1 MARFEKNLAEG
12 NVVKQLILFSLPV
25 LLSNLIQSL
34 YSAVDMLVVGQF
46 AGAAAMS
53 GVNIGGQVSFLITN
67 MVFGLSVGATVLI
80 GQYMGADDR
89 KSMHETIATLF
100 VSLLV
105 AAVGI
110 TIVMIGLQTPILKL
124 IQTPKESFGEAKI
137 YFFISMLGTI
147 FIFGYN
153 ALSAVMRG
161 MGDSKNPL
169 VFVGV
174 ACVVNIILDSL
185 FVAVFKMGAAGA
197 ALATV
202 ISQAISMILC
212 IIYLKRNNFIFDF
225 SLESFKGATKEKLKL
240 ILKVGLPTSVQNVA
254 VSISFLFLT
263 ALVNSLYV
271 GEMAVNASA
280 AVGAVG
286 KLNGFAILPGVAM
299 STSVSAMAAQN
310 IGAQKYERAKKTMFV
325 GMAIALL
332 ISAVIFTLIT
342 LFPETCIGIFGSE
355 PELIACGVEYL
366 KSFKYDYFF
375 APICFCFNGLFI
387 GSGHTTFSLVN
398 GIMSSILFRIPAS
411 YFFGMAMGMGLFG
424 VGLGAPIASFVAMLF
439 GLFFFLAGKWKTRVV
454 HKENE

>member
-1 MARFEKNLAEG
+1 MAKFEKNLSEG
-12 NVVKQLILFSLPV
+12 SVVKQLILFSLPV

-34 YSAVDMLVVGQF
+34 YSTVDMLVVGQF
-46 AGAAAMS
+46 AGAASMS

-105 AAVGI
+105 AAIAI
-110 TIVMIGLQTPILKL
+110 TVVMIGLQTPLLKL
-124 IQTPKESFGEAKI
+124 IQTPKESFSEAKS

-169 VFVGV
+169 IFVGV
-174 ACVVNIILDSL
+174 ACVVNIVLDLL
-185 FVAVFKMGAAGA
+185 FVATFKMGAAGA
-197 ALATV
+197 AWATV

-254 VSISFLFLT
+254 TSISFLFLT
-263 ALVNSLYV
+263 TLVNSLGV
-271 GEMAVNASA
+271 MASA

-310 IGAQKYERAKKTMFV
+310 IGAEKYDRASKTMFV

-342 LFPETCIGIFGSE
+342 LFPANCMSLFGSE

-375 APICFCFNGLFI
+375 APICFCLNGLFI
-387 GSGHTTFSLVN
+387 GSGHTTFSLAN

-411 YFFGMAMGMGLFG
+411 YLFGMAMGLGLFG
-424 VGLGAPIASFVAMLF
+424 VGLGAPIASAAAMLF
-439 GLFFFLAGKWKTRVV
+439 GLFFFLTGKWKKKVV
-454 HKENE
+454 HSVNS

>member
-34 YSAVDMLVVGQF
+34 YSTVDMLVVGQF
-46 AGAAAMS
+46 AGAASMS
-53 GVNIGGQVSFLITN
+53 GVNIGSQVSFLITN

-89 KSMHETIATLF
+89 KSMRETIATLF

-105 AAVGI
+105 AAICI
-110 TIVMIGLQTPILKL
+110 TVVMIGLQTPLLKL
-124 IQTPKESFGEAKI
+124 IQTPKESFSEAKI

-153 ALSAVMRG
+153 ALAAVMRG
-161 MGDSKNPL
+161 MGDSRNPL
-169 VFVGV
+169 IFVGV
-174 ACVVNIILDSL
+174 ACGVNIVLDL
-185 FVAVFKMGAAGA
+185 LLVAHFKMGAAGA
-197 ALATV
+197 AWATV

-225 SLESFKGATKEKLKL
+225 SLDSFKGATKEKLKL
-240 ILKVGLPTSVQNVA
+240 ILKIGLPTSVQNVA
-254 VSISFLFLT
+254 TSVSFLFLT
-263 ALVNSLYV
+263 ALVNSLGV
-271 GEMAVNASA
+271 MASA

-286 KLNGFAILPGVAM
+286 KLNGFAILPGIAM

-310 IGAQKYERAKKTMFV
+310 IGAQKYDRAAKTMFV
-325 GMAIALL
+325 GMGIALFISVVIFIL
-332 ISAVIFTLIT
+332 IS
-342 LFPETCIGIFGSE
+342 LFPENCMSLFGSE

-366 KSFKYDYFF
+366 KAFKYDYFI
-375 APICFCFNGLFI
+375 APICFCLNGLFI
-387 GSGHTTFSLVN
+387 GSGHTTFSLIN

-411 YFFGMAMGMGLFG
+411 YLFGMVMGLGLFG
-424 VGLGAPIASFVAMLF
+424 VGIGAPIASAAAMVF
-439 GLFFFLAGKWKTRVV
+439 GLIFFFAGKWKNMVV
-454 HKENE
+454 HTTKS

>member
-34 YSAVDMLVVGQF
+34 YSTVDMLVVGQF
-46 AGAAAMS
+46 AGAASMS

-89 KSMHETIATLF
+89 KSMRETIATLF

-105 AAVGI
+105 AAIGI
-110 TIVMIGLQTPILKL
+110 TIVMIGLQTPLLKL
-124 IQTPKESFGEAKI
+124 IQTPAESFSEAKS

-161 MGDSKNPL
+161 MGDSRNPL
-169 VFVGV
+169 IFVGV
-174 ACVVNIILDSL
+174 ACVVNIVLDLL

-197 ALATV
+197 AWATI

-254 VSISFLFLT
+254 TSISFLFLT
-263 ALVNSLYV
+263 TLVNSLGV
-271 GEMAVNASA
+271 MASA

-310 IGAQKYERAKKTMFV
+310 IGAEKYDRASKTMFV

-332 ISAVIFTLIT
+332 ISAVIFILIS
-342 LFPETCIGIFGSE
+342 LFPESCMSLFGNE

-411 YFFGMAMGMGLFG
+411 YLFGMAMGMGLFG
-424 VGLGAPIASFVAMLF
+424 VGLGAPIASAAAMVF
-439 GLFFFLAGKWKTRVV
+439 GLIFFLSGKWKAKVV
-454 HKENE
+454 HSKNA